1 MQTLVFGWLSNPQAT
16 TEELAALAA
25 DLGVTISPQGLADH
39 FTDPAV
45 ACLEQVLQAAIAQV
59 IAADPLTI
67 PLLDRFPAVLLHDR
81 TTISLPD
88 ALDTWF
94 RGGGGSHGQ
103 VAAALKAHLRLE
115 LRTGQV
121 EGPVFQD
128 GRASDRAVGFRRRP
142 PVGALTLR
150 DLGFFQLDDMAA
162 DQRDG
167 RHWLSY
173 LKPNTVVFY
182 AGQRLDLSTFLPTQ
196 GDATVDLVVT
206 VGVRQRVPCRLLAVP
221 VPEDVAEQ
229 RHTRMQKEARDK
241 GTRVRPERLVLCAWT
256 IIITTLDA
264 DQMTVTEALVLLKLP
279 AQLEQHQC
287 LKTGC
292 RVEL

>member
-206 VGVRQRVPCRLLAVP
+206 VGGAPARAMPPVGRARARGRGRAAAHAYAEGGPRQRDAGASRTAGVVCLDDHQYDAGCGSVDRDGGAGAAQAALA
-221 VPEDVAEQ
+221 A
-229 RHTRMQKEARDK
+229 
-241 GTRVRPERLVLCAWT
+241 
-256 IIITTLDA
+256 
-264 DQMTVTEALVLLKLP
+264 
-279 AQLEQHQC
+279 
-287 LKTGC
+287 
-292 RVEL
+292 